1 MLIVAGKMYLHPD
14 ERDKWVAD
22 HYDAITRAR
31 AMPGCLDLY
40 LAADP
45 IEPGRVNML
54 ERWESEEHLEAW
66 RAVAEPPPRPEQFEA
81 EVFKYEISSVGPPF

>member
-1 MLIVAGKMYLHPD
+1 MLIVAGKLYLHPD
-14 ERDKWVAD
+14 ESDKWVEA
-22 HYDAITRAR
+22 HHDAITRAR

-40 LAADP
+40 LSADP

-66 RAVAEPPPRPEQFEA
+66 RAVAQPPPKPEILDA
-81 EVFKYEISSVGPPF
+81 EVYKYEISSFGPPF